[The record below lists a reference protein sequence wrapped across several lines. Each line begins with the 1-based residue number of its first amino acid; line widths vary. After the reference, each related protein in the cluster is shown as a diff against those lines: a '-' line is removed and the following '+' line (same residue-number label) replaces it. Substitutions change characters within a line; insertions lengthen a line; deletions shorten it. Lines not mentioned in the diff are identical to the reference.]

1 MRRLLVFAS
10 MAILAAA
17 PAVAGLAGNSSFSQD
32 IVIAAPVGA
41 RTWVSPAA
49 APIPS
54 SPARV
59 SATIEEDETSDRSA
73 GSDSRKGR
81 GSGRGS
87 SDDVGGSTAGSGDD
101 HGGTSGKGSGGS
113 SSRSG
118 KGGGKDD

>member
-1 MRRLLVFAS
+1 MRRLVVFAS
-10 MAILAAA
+10 MALLAAA

-59 SATIEEDETSDRSA
+59 SETVEDDEKADPSADSDR
-73 GSDSRKGR
+73 RNGR

-87 SDDVGGSTAGSGDD
+87 ASDHGGGSTAGSGDD
-101 HGGTSGKGSGGS
+101 HGGTSGKGSGSG
-113 SSRSG
+113 SG
-118 KGGGKDD
+118 KGGGQDD